1 MTYARSFLSCG
12 NAGKR
17 RIARF
22 RARDFYVFGNSPGA
36 GRAKPAPNPPAPPE
50 PEIPPPEGATNA
62 STNYPTRKRSA
73 APPGPL
79 GRIHNLAQESR
90 EQSMT
95 NKFLIATILSGFMAT
110 AVPTL
115 AKAQGVPQN
124 ITAVEVKVVAT
135 GYRTSQIVGST
146 VMNDAK
152 ESIGKIDDLIIAQDK
167 HIVFAVVSVG
177 GFLGAGSKLV
187 AIQYDQLRPNLD
199 NQGFVLAGATK
210 DSLKALP
217 EFSYNK

>member
-1 MTYARSFLSCG
+1 
-12 NAGKR
+12 
-17 RIARF
+17 
-22 RARDFYVFGNSPGA
+22 
-36 GRAKPAPNPPAPPE
+36 
-50 PEIPPPEGATNA
+50 
-62 STNYPTRKRSA
+62 
-73 APPGPL
+73 
-79 GRIHNLAQESR
+79 
-90 EQSMT
+90 MT
-95 NKFLIATILSGFMAT
+95 NKFLIATILIGFMAI

-115 AKAQGVPQN
+115 AKAQGVPQT

-187 AIQYDQLRPNLD
+187 AIQYDQLRPNPD

>member
-1 MTYARSFLSCG
+1 
-12 NAGKR
+12 
-17 RIARF
+17 
-22 RARDFYVFGNSPGA
+22 
-36 GRAKPAPNPPAPPE
+36 
-50 PEIPPPEGATNA
+50 
-62 STNYPTRKRSA
+62 
-73 APPGPL
+73 
-79 GRIHNLAQESR
+79 
-90 EQSMT
+90 MT
-95 NKFLIATILSGFMAT
+95 NKFLIATILIGFMAI

-115 AKAQGVPQN
+115 AKAQGVPQT

-187 AIQYDQLRPNLD
+187 AIQYDQLCPHPD
-199 NQGFVLAGATK
+199 NQGFVLTGATK

>member
-1 MTYARSFLSCG
+1 
-12 NAGKR
+12 
-17 RIARF
+17 
-22 RARDFYVFGNSPGA
+22 
-36 GRAKPAPNPPAPPE
+36 
-50 PEIPPPEGATNA
+50 
-62 STNYPTRKRSA
+62 
-73 APPGPL
+73 
-79 GRIHNLAQESR
+79 
-90 EQSMT
+90 MT
-95 NKFLIATILSGFMAT
+95 NKFLMATILIGFMAI

-115 AKAQGVPQN
+115 AKAQGVPQT

-187 AIQYDQLRPNLD
+187 AIQYDQLRPHPD
-199 NQGFVLAGATK
+199 NQGFVLTGATK

>member
-1 MTYARSFLSCG
+1 
-12 NAGKR
+12 
-17 RIARF
+17 
-22 RARDFYVFGNSPGA
+22 
-36 GRAKPAPNPPAPPE
+36 
-50 PEIPPPEGATNA
+50 
-62 STNYPTRKRSA
+62 
-73 APPGPL
+73 
-79 GRIHNLAQESR
+79 
-90 EQSMT
+90 MT
-95 NKFLIATILSGFMAT
+95 NKFLIATILSGFMAI

-115 AKAQGVPQN
+115 AKAQGVPQT

-187 AIQYDQLRPNLD
+187 AIQYDQLRPTPD
-199 NQGFVLAGATK
+199 NEGFVLAGATK
-210 DSLKALP
+210 DSLKGLP
-217 EFSYNK
+217 EFLYK